1 MENIHSSYATNLTK
15 LAFSIQQYKQIA
27 ATYKIQGRYGLMGLA
42 LEQARHLEAQM
53 EEAHEM
59 RHLMRR

>member
-1 MENIHSSYATNLTK
+1 MENIHSVYATNLTR
-15 LAFSIQQYKQIA
+15 LAFSVQKYKEIAEQYKV
-27 ATYKIQGRYGLMGLA
+27 QGRYGLMGLA